1 MMRSKEVEKAI
12 NITQQ
17 LKQFIKERGKDFY
30 FCDNENSVIAYENLG
45 TLLSYISELEKGI
58 ERLKKKNKELSNEI
72 IDVKVDKVTKNFIH
86 KNVIRDKIKEL
97 EQTKGDF
104 ATYIA
109 VSERIQVLKEILGG
123 ENEK

>member
-1 MMRSKEVEKAI
+1 MRSKEVEEAI
-12 NITQQ
+12 DDFNFFNEGEYIT
-17 LKQFIKERGKDFY
+17 KEMVESKDT
-30 FCDNENSVIAYENLG
+30 V
-45 TLLSYISELEKGI
+45 LSYISELEKGI

-86 KNVIRDKIKEL
+86 KDVIREKIKEL

-109 VSERIQVLKEILGG
+109 VSERIQVLKEILG
-123 ENEK
+123 EEYDN